1 MSSPEEYKNNLLKF
15 DLQSFLKEYA
25 GLSSL
30 ELKKIFPVDY
40 ILLASQLSLYPKA
53 SLKLP
58 EFTSSYCYLTT
69 KSYEQSSS
77 EALAEYKTS
86 LFSGDLIVDLSGGLG
101 IDDIA
106 FSRKFR
112 KVISVDSDT
121 ELNLL
126 AEVNFAKLG
135 IGNIERVTA
144 KAEEYIL
151 NDISADMV
159 YVDADRRNDSS
170 GKRSVTLHNAS
181 PNILKILDRLHEIS
195 PLVLLKLSPLVD
207 ITYLRKSLKNIKEIR
222 VISLANEVKEI
233 LVLLDRNPD
242 SETQIAAVD
251 ISKDGNVKEYFSNVG
266 LDQKNLLSEEQ
277 KYFFEPSASLI
288 KSGLACEYA
297 SNKGLSSIFEGS
309 LYYTASVKPK
319 ELMGRWFK
327 IIGKTQFS
335 GSVFKKYLSETGIS
349 QANLSCRNFPLKP
362 EEIKKNYK
370 LKDGG
375 NDYFFF
381 NADKQKNKLFFHCR
395 KE

>member
-40 ILLASQLSLYPKA
+40 KLLASQLSLYPKA

-181 PNILKILDRLHEIS
+181 PDILKILDRLHEIS

-288 KSGLACEYA
+288 KSGLTGEYA
-297 SNKGLSSIFEGS
+297 SNKGFSSIFEGS
-309 LYYTASVKPK
+309 LYYTASVEPK

-327 IIGKTQFS
+327 IIGKMQFS

-349 QANLSCRNFPLKP
+349 QANISCRNFPLKP

-375 NDYFFF
+375 DDYFFF